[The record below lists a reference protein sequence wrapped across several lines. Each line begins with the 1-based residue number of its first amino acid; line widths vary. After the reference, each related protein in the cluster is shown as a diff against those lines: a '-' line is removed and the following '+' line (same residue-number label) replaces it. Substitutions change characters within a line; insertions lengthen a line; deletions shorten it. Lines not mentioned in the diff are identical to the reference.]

1 MGEKSEFE
9 ARRKSLRRGKSV
21 GVDGRLEQI
30 AVLTEWVN
38 EKIRG
43 SYDCDPVVDLIADLQ
58 SGVVLSPP
66 ASPFRERCPGVIA
79 VITGT
84 SSSRSS
90 RSSAKR
96 SSSSPSA
103 AIASSAFSTAAW
115 GAEGGVRTKN
125 AQRVSARTLCRRR
138 RRAKSG

>member
-1 MGEKSEFE
+1 MGEESEFE
-9 ARRKSLRRGKSV
+9 TRRKSLRRGKSV

-90 RSSAKR
+90 RESRSRR
-96 SSSSPSA
+96 SSGG
-103 AIASSAFSTAAW
+103 AIGWA
-115 GAEGGVRTKN
+115 RI
-125 AQRVSARTLCRRR
+125 ARTTWRI
-138 RRAKSG
+138 